1 MKEGN
6 VTLSRNEQRRLMVL
20 NHLGSG
26 AISGHE
32 AAGLLGLSERQVR
45 RLRRAYAAEGAKAL
59 AHGNRGRRPSNAF
72 DRTLRQRV
80 VQLARGRYAGFN
92 HQHFTEMLAEREGL
106 QLSRVTVHRILT
118 AAGIPSPRRRRPPRA
133 HRRRDRFPREGM
145 LLQIDGSRHDWLEG
159 RGPLLTLVGGIDDAT
174 GLVPWACFRA
184 QEDAQGYFEVMRET
198 VRRKGVPLAVYSD
211 RHGIF
216 FKTRDRELSLEEQFD
231 GRHHPTQF
239 GRLLEELGVQLI
251 LARSPQAKGRV
262 ERLWGTFQD
271 RLTSELRLAGATT
284 PAQADQ
290 ILARFL
296 PRHNRRFSVP
306 ANDPTPAWL
315 PAPDRRRHDQLFCFK
330 FRKVV
335 SNDHS
340 IRYEG
345 RRIDI
350 PPGGPRPSYAKAEV
364 EVHQHFDGTIA
375 VFFQGTCL
383 TKLQLPVAASA
394 RVLEQHSYALA
405 FDAPP
410 TPVTKPVVLSASHGP
425 RPPAATHP
433 WRLGYNKT
441 GNKRT
446 KSWSRKNGQNH

>member
-6 VTLSRNEQRRLMVL
+6 VTLSRKEQRRLMVL

-26 AISGHE
+26 AISGAE

-59 AHGNRGRRPSNAF
+59 AHGNRGRRPSNAV
-72 DRTLRQRV
+72 DRQLRQRV

-92 HQHFTEMLAEREGL
+92 QQHLTEMLAEREGL
-106 QLSRVTVHRILT
+106 QLSRATVHRILT
-118 AAGIPSPRRRRPPRA
+118 AAGIPSPRRRRAPRV
-133 HRRRDRFPREGM
+133 HRHRDRFPREGM

-159 RGPLLTLVGGIDDAT
+159 RGPILSLVGGIDDAT
-174 GLVPWACFRA
+174 GLVPWACFRK
-184 QEDAQGYFEVMRET
+184 QEDAEGYFELLRET

-216 FKTRDRELSLEEQFD
+216 FKTKDKALSLEEQFD
-231 GRHHPTQF
+231 GRRQPTQF
-239 GRLLEELGVQLI
+239 GRLLEELGIQLI

-284 PAQADQ
+284 AEQANQ
-290 ILARFL
+290 LLARFL
-296 PRHNRRFSVP
+296 VRHNRRFSVP

-315 PAPDRRRHDQLFCFK
+315 PAPDRRRHEELFCFK
-330 FRKVV
+330 YRKVV
-335 SNDHS
+335 STDHS
-340 IRYEG
+340 IRYQG

-364 EVHQHFDGTIA
+364 MLHQRFDGTIA

-383 TKLQLPVAASA
+383 TKQQLPMAAPY
-394 RVLEQHSYALA
+394 RVLQQHSIAPA
-405 FDAPP
+405 MDAPP
-410 TPVTKPVVLSASHGP
+410 SPVAKPPSVAAAGSRV
-425 RPPAATHP
+425 PAPTHP
-433 WRLGYNKT
+433 WRLAFKNSRR
-441 GNKRT
+441 KRT
-446 KSWSRKNGQNH
+446 KSLGHQNGQNH